1 MTTDLSCCYFLTHC
15 RVSDVCASMQKDL
28 PKVAGNSN
36 RLYLS
41 NVFFDDL
48 CTNESIHL
56 LTSNSL
62 ELLFII
68 NSTISRNNWNR
79 LTTAIAASSGLKQL
93 ITINIGISFD
103 SVMDLV
109 KVLKQTK
116 TLEEVTVIECEADFH
131 ITMLLLIGTM
141 PEISVKRMFIGHS
154 PSNNCDLRQLKVAYE
169 EDVPYEGGRL
179 LTINLFQ

>member
-1 MTTDLSCCYFLTHC
+1 
-15 RVSDVCASMQKDL
+15 MQKDL
-28 PKVAGNSN
+28 PKVVGKSN
-36 RLYLS
+36 HLYLV
-41 NVFFDDL
+41 NVFIDDL
-48 CTNESIHL
+48 CTDESIHL

-62 ELLFII
+62 ELLFIE
-68 NSTISRNNWNR
+68 NSTILRNNWSR

-103 SVMDLV
+103 SVMGLV
-109 KVLKQTK
+109 QALKQTK

-154 PSNNCDLRQLKVAYE
+154 LSNNCDLRQLKVAYE

>member
-1 MTTDLSCCYFLTHC
+1 
-15 RVSDVCASMQKDL
+15 MQKDL

-36 RLYLS
+36 YLYLS
-41 NVFFDDL
+41 NVFIDDL
-48 CTNESIHL
+48 CTDESIHL

-93 ITINIGISFD
+93 TTINIDISID

-109 KVLKQTK
+109 KALKQTK
-116 TLEEVTVIECEADFH
+116 TLEEVTVVECGVDFN
-131 ITMLLLIGTM
+131 IMLLLIGTM
-141 PEISVKRMFIGHS
+141 PEISVKKMFLGHS
-154 PSNNCDLRQLKVAYE
+154 PSNNRDLRQLKVEYE
-169 EDVPYEGGRL
+169 EDFPYEGGRL
-179 LTINLFQ
+179 LTLNLFR